1 MFLRYF
7 VHIDGW
13 SVQHFFLI
21 RVFSLLLMHYD
32 LDSSIDFRQIL
43 KSQIFHRFFS
53 MMLRLRSFYASRG
66 SYNIILWS
74 IKPLLFTFY
83 PPQTLQSLHIFLRP
97 IYPIS
102 SLLEQL
108 ERLIVVVRRERCRSL
123 LHDFW
128 ELVFNQCFIEASVDD
143 SVNRHRTLLPSFLE
157 IDPSSFWVNWSI
169 KLLSLLGVE
178 GEVRILNRRF
188 TVDVVFHI

>member
-21 RVFSLLLMHYD
+21 WVFSLFLVHYD

-43 KSQIFHRFFS
+43 KSQIFHRLLP
-53 MMLRLRSFYASRG
+53 MMLRLWSFHTSRW
-66 SYNIILWS
+66 SHNIVLRS

-83 PPQTLQSLHIFLRP
+83 PSQTLQSLHIFLRP

-108 ERLIVVVRRERCRSL
+108 ERLIVVIRRERCRSL
-123 LHDFW
+123 LHEIW

-143 SVNRHRTLLPSFLE
+143 SVNRHRTLLPSFLM
-157 IDPSSFWVNWSI
+157 IDSSSFWVNWGV
-169 KLLSLLGVE
+169 KLLSLLGVKW
-178 GEVRILNRRF
+178 EVRILNRRF